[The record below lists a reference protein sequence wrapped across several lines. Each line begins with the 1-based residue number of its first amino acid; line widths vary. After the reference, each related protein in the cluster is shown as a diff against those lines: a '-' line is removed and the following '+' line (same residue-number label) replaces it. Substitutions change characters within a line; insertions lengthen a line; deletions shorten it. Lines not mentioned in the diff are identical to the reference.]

1 MKIDTTKPVGE
12 IAAEMPGAIPVF
24 EEMRV
29 DYAFAGNRTLREAC
43 ALAGVPVDKVVGL
56 LEEAAPSGAQ
66 GDKDRRRVPIGEL
79 IDTIVE
85 QHHLFAWSRL
95 AYLRNLATKVAYT
108 EGAKRPELAE
118 LNKAVH
124 AMANEMEEH
133 MAKEEEIV
141 FPFLREAV
149 QAREKGEPLAKD
161 PDGGTAVERPLQ
173 ILLWEHGTIS
183 GRWNEIRGL
192 THDYRPLPG
201 DPPAVKELYRHLREY
216 ELNLHHHTHLEN
228 NVLFKRVMDSGLL
241 G

>member
-1 MKIDTTKPVGE
+1 
-12 IAAEMPGAIPVF
+12 
-24 EEMRV
+24 
-29 DYAFAGNRTLREAC
+29 
-43 ALAGVPVDKVVGL
+43 
-56 LEEAAPSGAQ
+56 
-66 GDKDRRRVPIGEL
+66 
-79 IDTIVE
+79 
-85 QHHLFAWSRL
+85 
-95 AYLRNLATKVAYT
+95 
-108 EGAKRPELAE
+108 
-118 LNKAVH
+118 
-124 AMANEMEEH
+124 MEEH

-161 PDGGTAVERPLQ
+161 PGDGMAMERPLQ

-201 DPPAVKELYRHLREY
+201 DPPAVKELYRNLREY